1 MLAEG
6 KAEHAERCG
15 GKRRDD
21 RADRSILCAAKAKL
35 NAIVSGWE
43 RHENLL
49 GFRMRFE
56 FGIAAVNLDGPCRII
71 YEAHG

>member
-15 GKRRDD
+15 GNYRGDG
-21 RADRSILCAAKAKL
+21 AERSIACAAKAKL

-43 RHENLL
+43 WHENLL
-49 GFRMRFE
+49 GFKMRFE
-56 FGIAAVNLDGPCRII
+56 FGIAAVNLNGPCRII
-71 YEAHG
+71 YDPQS